1 MRPFV
6 KAKVDFFSSERK
18 EDHVHSLPELIDFNA
33 VHNPD
38 HLFCIQARSNAP
50 FINVTNAQ
58 FKVAVDQC
66 AQWIADNV
74 KLPSVA
80 TKNGLAERPPVALLM
95 ESDFGLIVHQ
105 FALVSMGIPVCSSP
119 CPPFSYSPYL
129 RDLTVTA
136 ARPFRTPQSRG
147 YFPSPKKYRSIFPCH
162 LTENRT
168 GHQGSLWER
177 QAHRYSCRSAI

>member
-1 MRPFV
+1 MRAFV

-18 EDHVHSLPELIDFNA
+18 EDYVHSLPELIDFNA

-38 HLFCIQARSNAP
+38 HLFCVQARSNGP
-50 FINVTNAQ
+50 FINVTHAQ

-74 KLPSVA
+74 KLPTAA

-105 FALVSMGIPVCSSP
+105 FALVSMGIPVCSPLSP
-119 CPPFSYSPYL
+119 SFSYSSYL
-129 RDLTVTA
+129 RDLIVTA
-136 ARPFRTPQSRG
+136 ARPFRTPQS
-147 YFPSPKKYRSIFPCH
+147 
-162 LTENRT
+162 
-168 GHQGSLWER
+168 
-177 QAHRYSCRSAI
+177 

>member
-1 MRPFV
+1 MRAFV

-33 VHNPD
+33 IHNPD
-38 HLFCIQARSNAP
+38 HLFCIQARSNEP

-74 KLPSVA
+74 KLPTAA
-80 TKNGLAERPPVALLM
+80 TKNGLVERPPVALLM

-105 FALVSMGIPVCSSP
+105 FALVSMGIPVC
-119 CPPFSYSPYL
+119 
-129 RDLTVTA
+129 
-136 ARPFRTPQSRG
+136 
-147 YFPSPKKYRSIFPCH
+147 
-162 LTENRT
+162 
-168 GHQGSLWER
+168 
-177 QAHRYSCRSAI
+177 